1 MARPPA
7 PRAALGPSRTRFDH
21 WGLAPPDEPSLAEA
35 EAACRQAVERLL
47 ATLTRPPTLAGAA
60 ACDPSVLAGR
70 LDDPGG
76 WSDIAVRPELS
87 DLLALHRGELREHV
101 EIAEARRAVGA
112 ATVEAVTERGWLPTG
127 TGWDLSGHL
136 WYPART
142 ALGWHTNA
150 RVPGWRVYL
159 SWTAAPGASFF
170 RYRDPVD
177 GGIVTS
183 WDTGFDLRLFHVGDD
198 LPFWHCVWAGAE
210 RHSFGYRLVDTG

>member
-7 PRAALGPSRTRFDH
+7 PRSALGPSRTRFDH
-21 WGLAPPDEPSLAEA
+21 WGLAAAEEPSLAEA

-47 ATLTRPPTLAGAA
+47 PSLTRPPRFDTPAD
-60 ACDPSVLAGR
+60 CDPSVLAGR

-87 DLLALHRGELREHV
+87 DLLALHRGELGEHAEV
-101 EIAEARRAVGA
+101 AEARRAVGA
-112 ATVEAVTERGWLPTG
+112 AMAEAVTERGWFPPG

-142 ALGWHTNA
+142 GLGWHTNT

-159 SWTAAPGASFF
+159 TWTAAPRSSFF

-177 GGIVTS
+177 GAIVTS
-183 WDTGFDLRLFHVGDD
+183 RDTGFDLRLFHVGDD
-198 LPFWHCVWAGAE
+198 VPFWHCVWAGAE